1 MAECILSMTRMALAP
16 DYQESMTELAH
27 DFASLV
33 ETSQKAYSHD
43 NCHTVNDMAKCS
55 SLWGRKKKHRKQFLN
70 LMEETQNPELAES
83 EHKRRKLMKRM
94 LTNCSEAL
102 LQVANEE
109 DLAKQRHL
117 MQTIQ
122 TGLSSLLLPILPSV
136 KDVED

>member
-1 MAECILSMTRMALAP
+1 MTRMALAP
-16 DYQESMTELAH
+16 DYQESMSELAH

-33 ETSQKAYSHD
+33 EISQKAYSHD
-43 NCHTVNDMAKCS
+43 NCHTVNDTAKS
-55 SLWGRKKKHRKQFLN
+55 SLLWGSKKKHRKQFLKFTKK
-70 LMEETQNPELAES
+70 TQNPEISDS
-83 EHKRRKLMKRM
+83 EHERRELMKGM
-94 LTNCSEAL
+94 LKNCSEAL

-122 TGLSSLLLPILPSV
+122 TGLSSLLLPISPSV